1 MEGEMM
7 KNQTTLKS
15 RFRSA
20 ARRLIEGLR
29 SDSAQALVELAFVLP
44 VASFLLV
51 GTIEIG
57 RLANTSIVVN
67 QAARAG
73 VQYGAQN
80 RVTAS
85 DTAGMTQAAQQ
96 DASDIND
103 LPVTASPFCAGSDG
117 SASTCQPTDC
127 ASSRILEYVKVN
139 TQTQMRTLLPYPSLP
154 RSFTVKGQK
163 VMRVSQYGTLERAR
177 GAWGTLLRARL

>member
-7 KNQTTLKS
+7 KNRTTLKS

-20 ARRLIEGLR
+20 SRRLLECIR

-96 DASDIND
+96 DASDIKN
-103 LPVTASPFCAGSDG
+103 LTVTASHFCACSDG

-127 ASSRILEYVKVN
+127 SGSRILEYVKVD
-139 TQTQMRTLLPYPSLP
+139 TQTQLHTLLPYPEIP
-154 RSFTVKGQK
+154 RSFTVKGQD
-163 VMRVSQYGTLERAR
+163 VMRVSQ
-177 GAWGTLLRARL
+177 

>member
-1 MEGEMM
+1 MM
-7 KNQTTLKS
+7 KNLTTLKF
-15 RFRSA
+15 RFRAA
-20 ARRLIEGLR
+20 ARKVLEGIR

-57 RLANTSIVVN
+57 RLANTSIVVS

-96 DASDIND
+96 DASGINN
-103 LPVTASPFCAGSDG
+103 LTVTPSHYCACSDG
-117 SASTCQPTDC
+117 TASTCQPTDC
-127 ASSRILEYVKVN
+127 ASSRIIEYVKVD
-139 TQTQMRTLLPYPSLP
+139 TQTQLNTLFPYPEFP
-154 RSFTVKGQK
+154 RSYTVNGQEI
-163 VMRVSQYGTLERAR
+163 MRVAQ
-177 GAWGTLLRARL
+177 

>member
-1 MEGEMM
+1 MENNM
-7 KNQTTLKS
+7 TLKS
-15 RFRSA
+15 QIRTA
-20 ARRLIEGLR
+20 AQKVLEVFK

-51 GTIEIG
+51 GAIEIG
-57 RLANTSIVVN
+57 RLANASIILD

-85 DTAGMTQAAQQ
+85 DNAGMAQAAQD
-96 DASDIND
+96 DASGIEDMA
-103 LPVTASPFCAGSDG
+103 VTAGHFCTCSDG

-127 ASSRILEYVKVN
+127 SGSRILEYVKVN
-139 TQTQMRTLLPYPSLP
+139 TQTQLHTLLPYPEIP
-154 RSFTVKGQK
+154 RSFTVKGQD
-163 VMRVSQYGTLERAR
+163 VMRVSQ
-177 GAWGTLLRARL
+177 

>member
-1 MEGEMM
+1 MQ
-7 KNQTTLKS
+7 NISTLKL

-20 ARRLIEGLR
+20 ARRLLGGIR

-57 RLANTSIVVN
+57 RLANTSIVVDH
-67 QAARAG
+67 AARAG

-85 DTAGMTQAAQQ
+85 DTAGMTQAAQE
-96 DASDIND
+96 DASSISN
-103 LPVTASPFCAGSDG
+103 LTVNASHYCVCSDG

-127 ASSRILEYVKVN
+127 ASSRIVEYVKVD
-139 TQTQMRTLLPYPSLP
+139 TQTQLNTLFPYPGIP
-154 RSFTVKGQK
+154 KTYTVTGQD
-163 VMRVSQYGTLERAR
+163 VMRVSQ
-177 GAWGTLLRARL
+177 

>member
-1 MEGEMM
+1 M
-7 KNQTTLKS
+7 KSTSTLKA
-15 RFRSA
+15 RFRA
-20 ARRLIEGLR
+20 TTRRLREVFG

-57 RLANTSIVVN
+57 RLANTSIVLD

-85 DTAGMTQAAQQ
+85 DTTGMTQAAQQ
-96 DASDIND
+96 DASGISGVT
-103 LPVTASPFCAGSDG
+103 VTAGHYCACSDG
-117 SASTCQPTDC
+117 SASTCQSTDC
-127 ASSRILEYVKVN
+127 SSSRILEYVKVN

-154 RSFTVKGQK
+154 RSFTVKGES
-163 VMRVSQYGTLERAR
+163 VMRVSQ
-177 GAWGTLLRARL
+177 

>member
-1 MEGEMM
+1 M
-7 KNQTTLKS
+7 KNITTLKS
-15 RFRSA
+15 RFRA
-20 ARRLIEGLR
+20 TVRKVLEGLK

-57 RLANTSIVVN
+57 RLANTSIVVD

-85 DTAGMTQAAQQ
+85 DTAGMTNAAQQ
-96 DASDIND
+96 DASGISG
-103 LPVTASPFCAGSDG
+103 LTVTASHYCACSDG

-139 TQTQMRTLLPYPSLP
+139 TQTQMHTLLPYPSLP
-154 RSFTVKGQK
+154 RVFTVKGQE
-163 VMRVSQYGTLERAR
+163 VMRVAQ
-177 GAWGTLLRARL
+177 